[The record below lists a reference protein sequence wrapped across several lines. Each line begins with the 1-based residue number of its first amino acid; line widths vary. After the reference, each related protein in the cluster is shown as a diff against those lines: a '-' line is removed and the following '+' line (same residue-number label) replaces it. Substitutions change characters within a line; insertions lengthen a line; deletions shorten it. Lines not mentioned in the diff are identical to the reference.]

1 MSDGDPARE
10 ERDPQG
16 MISGLRRRAWR
27 FLAINPEGR
36 VYASGRWDAAMLV
49 CGILMVV
56 GNAVSAAYGGAGL
69 GPAFRWSLAVVGL
82 AVTLTALSDLLFVR
96 GGLRRASGSVGAP
109 VGGPGELLW
118 RHLVVGV
125 GGGERRRGGP
135 LRAGVRPRGRGALL
149 LVQVGTRGRP
159 ARRFQG
165 RGPLIL
171 RFGPGRP
178 VPVTLRLDEEPRT
191 RRTFSTPA
199 LLIAWARR

>member
-1 MSDGDPARE
+1 
-10 ERDPQG
+10 

-96 GGLRRASGSVGAP
+96 GGAGSGARRAALGLRSAVQASYSGVI
-109 VGGPGELLW
+109 LW
-118 RHLVVGV
+118 WVWAAAN
-125 GGGERRRGGP
+125 GGGAARF
-135 LRAGVRPRGRGALL
+135 ALASGL
-149 LVQVGTRGRP
+149 AAVVLFYWFR
-159 ARRFQG
+159 
-165 RGPLIL
+165 
-171 RFGPGRP
+171 
-178 VPVTLRLDEEPRT
+178 
-191 RRTFSTPA
+191 
-199 LLIAWARR
+199 WAREADRRDASRSGDL